1 MLSHR
6 FDDMLGDF
14 LEISP
19 NNLEIS
25 LNIEVAEAQWVG
37 DLISPNA
44 TRGLIYILA
53 GAAK

>member
-25 LNIEVAEAQWVG
+25 PNIEVAEAQSCHEPV
-37 DLISPNA
+37 LPV
-44 TRGLIYILA
+44 
-53 GAAK
+53 